1 MRQNHDSPHMIA
13 EVVPRVNPKMRGELQ
28 DFVRFVQGFA
38 NLQSKRSAHPGRAR
52 VRAWTR
58 RFDAPG
64 GVLEKGAAYGRT
76 NGLCRL
82 FRFLGRH
89 RDHRSRDVEEGVK
102 SGDVKR
108 K

>member
-38 NLQSKRSAHPGRAR
+38 SPRSKRSVHPGRAY

-64 GVLEKGAAYGRT
+64 SVL
-76 NGLCRL
+76 
-82 FRFLGRH
+82 
-89 RDHRSRDVEEGVK
+89 EEGVK
-102 SGDVKR
+102 NGVVKR

>member
-38 NLQSKRSAHPGRAR
+38 SLRSKCSAHPGGAR
-52 VRAWTR
+52 VRAWAR

-64 GVLEKGAAYGRT
+64 GVLE
-76 NGLCRL
+76 
-82 FRFLGRH
+82 
-89 RDHRSRDVEEGVK
+89 EGVK
-102 SGDVKR
+102 NGVVKR
-108 K
+108 R

>member
-38 NLQSKRSAHPGRAR
+38 SLRSKRSAHPGRAY

-76 NGLCRL
+76 NGPCRL
-82 FRFLGRH
+82 SRSLGRH
-89 RDHRSRDVEEGVK
+89 RDHRSRDVEEGAK
-102 SGDVKR
+102 SGVVKR
-108 K
+108 R